1 VNLRP
6 ARLLPIV
13 LVGLAVPVLV
23 PATASGQPIDDL
35 RAQAAQLEKDLEAS
49 NANVAAVGEQLS
61 AAEQRLADAEA
72 TIATARERIDA
83 AQARIDE
90 LRVLI
95 AERAAA
101 IYRTAIVSDP
111 LEAMNTE
118 EPSDAAARSKYT
130 DAATA
135 KDDALV
141 DELAAAKD
149 DLEAERAAAE
159 NAREAA
165 RKERD
170 ELAEAKAAADAAAAE
185 YEKLRSQ
192 VTGQIEEELRR
203 QTAQRAATALAAP
216 QPTTQPTTR
225 PTTSGGGTAPS
236 PSAPPP
242 LGNGGA
248 GAAVG
253 YATAQVG
260 KPYCNVNPD
269 RFGPNCYD
277 CSGLTHSS
285 WRAGGLT
292 IPATSGA
299 QGSAYPHV
307 PLSQLQPGDLITTTS
322 WGAHVG
328 IWVGG
333 GYVHATKPGDVVKF
347 VAGGSVV
354 DAVRPG

>member
-1 VNLRP
+1 MNLRP
-6 ARLLPIV
+6 GRFLPIL
-13 LVGLAVPVLV
+13 LVGVAAPLLV
-23 PATASGQPIDDL
+23 PAPAPGQPIDDL
-35 RAQAAQLEKDLEAS
+35 RAEAAQLEKDLQAS
-49 NANVAAVGEQLS
+49 NANVAAVAEQLNT
-61 AAEQRLADAEA
+61 AEQKLGEAE
-72 TIATARERIDA
+72 TAIGEAQQRIDA
-83 AQARIDE
+83 AQARIGE

-101 IYRTAIVSDP
+101 IYRTALTSDP
-111 LEAMNTE
+111 LEAVNTDE
-118 EPSDAAARSKYT
+118 TSDAAARSKYT

-141 DELAAAKD
+141 DELSAAKD

-165 RKERD
+165 RQERD
-170 ELAEAKAAADAAAAE
+170 AIATAKAAAEAAAAD

-192 VTGQIEEELRR
+192 VNGRIEEELAR
-203 QTAQRAATALAAP
+203 QTAARAAAALAAAP
-216 QPTTQPTTR
+216 KKS
-225 PTTSGGGTAPS
+225 SGGGGGGGAVPS
-236 PSAPPP
+236 GPPP

-253 YATAQVG
+253 YASAQVG
-260 KPYCNVNPD
+260 KPYCNTNPE

-285 WRAGGLT
+285 WQAGGLT
-292 IPATSGA
+292 IPTTSGA

-307 PLSQLQPGDLITTTS
+307 PLDQLQPGDLITTSS

-333 GYVHATKPGDVVKF
+333 GYVHATTPGNPVKF